1 MSATPD
7 NRSRPF
13 HLGRHPERSPLQS
26 HCKGRSRRTCQTL
39 PVCTI
44 LAAFCLGIAVMA
56 PLAARAKEPAQG
68 VAVITN
74 QSAHRVDITIDG
86 KPFTSY
92 LWQTNQRKPV
102 LYPLI
107 APDGTTVTRGYPFE
121 TRPNERV
128 DHPHHAGLWFNYGNA
143 NNFDFWNNSDA
154 IKPADQPKYG
164 AITQDRIVS
173 TKSGPNSGEL
183 IAEST
188 WITGSQPTVPGD
200 KIITQTTRYVFSRL
214 TIGGQPARAIDMV
227 VTLKALAPVVF
238 HDDKEGLLGIRVAH
252 FLESPTEKGGVFM
265 DANGVPTTVKAADTA
280 GATGVYHTSEG
291 ITGDAVWST
300 RGRWCTLTG
309 NQDGKTE
316 TIAILDHTGNPGY
329 PAYWHAR
336 GYGLFAVNPLG
347 AHIFDPKTPA
357 MDFTLAQ
364 GASTTFKYRV
374 LLLSSPATDAEMNH
388 AADAF
393 DTEYK

>member
-1 MSATPD
+1 
-7 NRSRPF
+7 
-13 HLGRHPERSPLQS
+13 LL
-26 HCKGRSRRTCQTL
+26 L
-39 PVCTI
+39 PVILTLTPMLPAATI
-44 LAAFCLGIAVMA
+44 NTA
-56 PLAARAKEPAQG
+56 PG
-68 VAVITN
+68 VTVTTN
-74 QSAHRVDITIDG
+74 QSAHRVDIAIDG

-121 TRPNERV
+121 TRPGERV

-154 IKPADQPKYG
+154 IKPADRPKYG

-173 TKSGPNSGEL
+173 TKSGPSSGEL
-183 IAEST
+183 VTEST
-188 WITGSQPTVPGD
+188 WTTAPGD
-200 KIITQTTRYVFSRL
+200 KIIAQTTRYVFSRL
-214 TIGGQPARAIDMV
+214 TVGGQPARAIDMV

-291 ITGDAVWST
+291 ITGDSVWST

-309 NQDGKTE
+309 QQDGKTE

-347 AHIFDPKTPA
+347 AHIFSPNTPA
-357 MDFTLAQ
+357 MNFTLDK
-364 GASTTFKYRV
+364 GASTTFKYRI
-374 LLLSSPATDAEMNH
+374 LLLSSPATDTEMDH

-393 DTEYK
+393 DAEYK